1 MKILILD
8 DHSLFSQGLGKILMD
23 HFDGLKLDVYSSI
36 QNLNSAQVDLSSLD
50 IFISD
55 IELPGEDVF
64 ELLSTIKVAH
74 PALPILI
81 ISMHNKL
88 SVIKKCKEL
97 KVQGYILKD
106 DHELVMEAVESLLIN
121 KDFYSE
127 KVLKTLSILNRKG
140 NILSPKEEEIISLL
154 ANGKNNNEIS
164 EMLFISYNTVKSH
177 RKNISRKLELT
188 TNAEIIKY
196 YFENYVQ

>member
-1 MKILILD
+1 MNILILD
-8 DHSLFSQGLGKILMD
+8 DHSLFSQGLGKILKD
-23 HFDGLKLDVYSSI
+23 HYHDLELDIYKSI
-36 QNLNSAQVDLSSLD
+36 ANLVSAEVNLDSLD

-64 ELLSTIKVAH
+64 GLLSSIKMKH
-74 PALPILI
+74 PTLPILI

-97 KVQGYILKD
+97 KIQGYILKD
-106 DHELVMEAVESLLIN
+106 DYELVMEAVENLLGN
-121 KDFYSE
+121 NDFYSN
-127 KVLKTLSILNRKG
+127 KVLKTLNILNRKG
-140 NILSPKEEEIISLL
+140 NILTPKEEEIISLL
-154 ANGKNNNEIS
+154 ANGKNNLEIS
-164 EMLFISYNTVKSH
+164 EMLFISYYTVKSH

>member
-1 MKILILD
+1 MNILILD

-23 HFDGLKLDVYSSI
+23 HYQNLKLNIYKSI
-36 QNLNSAQVDLSSLD
+36 SDLNSAEADLKSLD

-64 ELLSTIKVAH
+64 ELLSSIKRH
-74 PALPILI
+74 YPTLPILI

-97 KVQGYILKD
+97 KIQGYILKD
-106 DHELVMEAVESLLIN
+106 DHELVTKAVDCLLGN
-121 KDFYSE
+121 ENFYSE
-127 KVLKTLSILNRKG
+127 NVTKTLRIMDRKG
-140 NILSPKEEEIISLL
+140 NILTPKEEEIISLL
-154 ANGKNNNEIS
+154 ANGKNNHEIS
-164 EMLFISYNTVKSH
+164 EILFVTYNTVKSH
-177 RKNISRKLELT
+177 RKNIGRKLNLA

-196 YFENYVQ
+196 YFENYIK